1 MKEFLDIT
9 LIQSH
14 LAWEN
19 PVQNRAVFE
28 KKIRSISQNT
38 DLIVLPEMFTTGFTM
53 QASNVSETMDG
64 GTFWW
69 LKKMAKERDCAIS
82 GSVIIEDNGK
92 YYNRLIFMY
101 PDGTYTT
108 YDKHQLF
115 TLAKE
120 HEVFTAG
127 QKEVIIEY
135 KGWKIKPLICYD
147 LRFPV
152 WARNT
157 SDYDILLYVA
167 SWPKLRINAWDA
179 LLKARAI
186 ENMCYCIGVN
196 RVGLDGKGY
205 EYNGHSAV
213 YDVLGNSVLNENP
226 IEKEIILHASLDALH
241 VKKTRN
247 ALPFL
252 VDKDR
257 FKLL

>member
-53 QASNVSETMDG
+53 QVSNVSETMDG

-69 LKKMAKERDCAIS
+69 LNKMAKERDCAIS

-92 YYNRLIFMY
+92 YYNRFIFMY

-127 QKEVIIEY
+127 Q
-135 KGWKIKPLICYD
+135 
-147 LRFPV
+147 
-152 WARNT
+152 
-157 SDYDILLYVA
+157 
-167 SWPKLRINAWDA
+167 
-179 LLKARAI
+179 
-186 ENMCYCIGVN
+186 
-196 RVGLDGKGY
+196 
-205 EYNGHSAV
+205 
-213 YDVLGNSVLNENP
+213 
-226 IEKEIILHASLDALH
+226 
-241 VKKTRN
+241 
-247 ALPFL
+247 
-252 VDKDR
+252 
-257 FKLL
+257 